1 MKKISAV
8 DLCRT
13 LQTGNKIEIEKA
25 ITVSV
30 GDTVKEQRAIKI
42 ERTEKYPEKLNFI
55 KIGIIGVILYIGYR
69 IIK

>member
-25 ITVSV
+25 IAVSV